1 MRMDSF
7 SWRITSEVAI
17 VHAEQRFNFVA
28 EDVGTCLASN
38 ACLLGSMLQSLPA
51 LQVRRMTVLHALHAP
66 ILGLAAT
73 VEGLLLPFAFGFR
86 LLPCA

>member
-7 SWRITSEVAI
+7 GWRITSEVAI

-51 LQVRRMTVLHALHAP
+51 LQVRRMTVLHAVHAP
-66 ILGLAAT
+66 ILGIAAAVKSLVLSIT
-73 VEGLLLPFAFGFR
+73 FSFR
-86 LLPCA
+86 